1 MIRFLKN
8 VRTDADANIELT
20 SFEINAICYSIP
32 TERYSSMY
40 YLDMVYLLWN
50 YMYNLLNDEQ
60 RLLQLK
66 SVDGTEYVFQKK
78 RDRIAE
84 LRKLEDEVWRIYQG
98 IGNSK

>member
-8 VRTDADANIELT
+8 VRTDSDIKIDLT

-32 TERYSSMY
+32 TEQYSTMY
-40 YLDMVYLLWN
+40 YLDMVRLLWN
-50 YMYNLLNDEQ
+50 YMYNLLQDES

-66 SVDGTEYVFQKK
+66 SVDGTEYVFQKN

-84 LRKLEDEVWRIYQG
+84 LRKLKDEVWHIYE
-98 IGNSK
+98 KL